1 MQREPAHSWRY
12 DAKCMDINTDLFYPP
27 RDRRLYKGIADKA
40 KAICWGTGEDDPE
53 CPVRRECLWYA
64 IEMEDTHGIW
74 GGMSHRERSHL
85 QRKFNRM
92 NSTKTFK
99 QFVMEHDGGAKAKRF
114 VKKVPGQQANGD
126 AARRANRA
134 ALTHKA
140 EGQQPTTRRTPP
152 V

>member
-1 MQREPAHSWRY
+1 MQHEPAHSWRY
-12 DAKCMDINTDLFYPP
+12 DAKCKDIDTDIFYPP

-40 KAICWGTGEDDPE
+40 KSICWGTGEHDPE
-53 CPVRRECLWYA
+53 CPVRKECLWYA

-92 NSTKTFK
+92 QSDQTFK
-99 QFVMEHDGGAKAKRF
+99 QYVMEHDGGAKAKRF
-114 VKKVPGQQANGD
+114 TKKVSGHPESGD
-126 AARRANRA
+126 TTRRSDRA
-134 ALTHKA
+134 ALTNKAAGHK
-140 EGQQPTTRRTPP
+140 PTYGHHPP